1 MLYIGLAMLFLQL
14 TPQQPQMPRQT
25 PRTPVLQHQEFT
37 WNLPTDTPTSLDG
50 KDYKIGRD
58 DLLEISVFEVAELGA
73 IIRVSATGMISL
85 PLIGQLA
92 AIGETTDG
100 LGALIEAE
108 LKKKYVN
115 DPHVTVFVREYA
127 SQPVSVV
134 GAVRVPGIYQLKGQK
149 SLLDV
154 LASAQGLSEA
164 AGNEIHVIRRAPPDG
179 SSGDNQT
186 KQLLTINVE
195 ELMQKGKT
203 DLNIPIYA
211 GDVINVL
218 NAGSVFVVGEVLRP
232 GEFPLRYGRNV
243 TISQALALGGGLSK
257 YAKKKEGVVIRY
269 HADGT
274 KEEIAVNIEKLLQ
287 RGSSNIAADV
297 LMQPNDIL
305 FIPSSNVR
313 TGFSK
318 ALDSAVMIAVGR
330 AIYHY

>member
-134 GAVRVPGIYQLKGQK
+134 GAVRVCRTVLGVPGTGQQGGPGSGSYRASRCK
-149 SLLDV
+149 SETVPL
-154 LASAQGLSEA
+154 G
-164 AGNEIHVIRRAPPDG
+164 
-179 SSGDNQT
+179 
-186 KQLLTINVE
+186 
-195 ELMQKGKT
+195 
-203 DLNIPIYA
+203 PI
-211 GDVINVL
+211 V
-218 NAGSVFVVGEVLRP
+218 P
-232 GEFPLRYGRNV
+232 G
-243 TISQALALGGGLSK
+243 
-257 YAKKKEGVVIRY
+257 
-269 HADGT
+269 
-274 KEEIAVNIEKLLQ
+274 
-287 RGSSNIAADV
+287 
-297 LMQPNDIL
+297 
-305 FIPSSNVR
+305 
-313 TGFSK
+313 
-318 ALDSAVMIAVGR
+318 
-330 AIYHY
+330 